1 MEHICEE
8 QTDELDDQTI
18 KQLVNFGV
26 EEMIRCSE
34 YLPSIQL
41 SISNMLVA
49 MGQKNCTLVRFILEI
64 IILTTVILCL

>member
-1 MEHICEE
+1 MEHVCEE
-8 QTDELDDQTI
+8 QADELDDQTI
-18 KQLVNFGV
+18 KQLVDFGI

-49 MGQKNCTLVRFILEI
+49 MGQKNCTLVRQI
-64 IILTTVILCL
+64 ICC